1 MESRFFLP
9 GIVLDIARLAQSFA
23 ARFLHTLVQFILVLI
38 ESVAAKDLLLQNRS
52 WGRSDAM
59 PEDECVG

>member
-9 GIVLDIARLAQSFA
+9 GIVPDIARLAQSFA

-38 ESVAAKDLLLQNRS
+38 ESVAAKDLPLRNRS
-52 WGRSDAM
+52 WGRFDAM
-59 PEDECVG
+59 PEDDCVG